1 VKATPLILSSLLYI
15 FSAGAFAHDI
25 AGDLPHGTSE
35 QLRYEQDD
43 IRDAHR
49 AIRHSHRAI
58 ALEKHNLAYDKRVA
72 RVEALEAME
81 VRRRQDELIARGD
94 YRGARKL
101 EKVRQHEANQ
111 AEIARRHVNHDR
123 NVIAIKHRDIEHHR
137 NVIAIKRRE
146 LGHDRNVIYRQ
157 G

>member
-15 FSAGAFAHDI
+15 FSAGAFAHGV
-25 AGDLPHGTSE
+25 AGNLSHGSSA
-35 QLRYEQDD
+35 QLHCDQDE

-49 AIRHSHRAI
+49 AIGHSHRAI
-58 ALEKHNLAYDKRVA
+58 ASEKHNLAYDKSVA
-72 RVEALEAME
+72 RKEADEALE

-111 AEIARRHVNHDR
+111 AAIARRQVSHDR
-123 NVIAIKHRDIEHHR
+123 NVIAIKRRDIEHQR
-137 NVIAIKRRE
+137 NVIAIKRRQID
-146 LGHDRNVIYRQ
+146 HDHNVI
-157 G
+157 